1 MSKEVQTPNVNH
13 CEDKFVYIGT
23 DIVINIHSSE
33 RVWIHFIQVSE
44 DLAIQYESS
53 EGW

>member
-23 DIVINIHSSE
+23 DIVIDKDFSVKV
-33 RVWIHFIQVSE
+33 RVHFI
-44 DLAIQYESS
+44 YT
-53 EGW
+53 G